1 MGLRTFLSRKHFVG
15 MRIESQNSGY
25 KKLKP
30 LLRSKSTNETKIQ
43 TKYKEHVTETIKQEI
58 TKQGDTS
65 HRDRT

>member
-1 MGLRTFLSRKHFVG
+1 MGLRTFLSRKYFAG
-15 MRIESQNSGY
+15 MGIESQYQGY

-43 TKYKEHVTETIKQEI
+43 TKYKERLSETIKQEI
-58 TKQGDTS
+58 TKQGNTS